1 MLEPLVLFVIQ
12 LFALYRRT
20 FLSFFFQN
28 MMNTSNLCFGLKENF
43 PQLRLSHSFCFAIWN
58 YWVCEVSI
66 ACPAPLYFLL
76 CTLGKLLRLSSISL
90 IELCAISVL
99 LFTGSY
105 VDVNHADSFS
115 ASYNL
120 PFAKPPHFLYHHVV
134 PSSSSIV
141 FLICSLVFFFLICSS
156 LRISAFSQNHDFFN
170 CMDKQP
176 FSSKS

>member
-1 MLEPLVLFVIQ
+1 M
-12 LFALYRRT
+12 
-20 FLSFFFQN
+20 S
-28 MMNTSNLCFGLKENF
+28 TSNLCFVLKENF
-43 PQLRLSHSFCFAIWN
+43 PQLHLSHSFCFAFWN

-66 ACPAPLYFLL
+66 ACPPPLYFLL
-76 CTLGKLLRLSSISL
+76 CSLGKLLRLSSISL

-120 PFAKPPHFLYHHVV
+120 PFAKPPNFWYHHVV

-141 FLICSLVFFFLICSS
+141 FLICSLVFFFFNLF
-156 LRISAFSQNHDFFN
+156 LFTDFCFL
-170 CMDKQP
+170 
-176 FSSKS
+176 SKPWLLELYGQAAIFFQILK